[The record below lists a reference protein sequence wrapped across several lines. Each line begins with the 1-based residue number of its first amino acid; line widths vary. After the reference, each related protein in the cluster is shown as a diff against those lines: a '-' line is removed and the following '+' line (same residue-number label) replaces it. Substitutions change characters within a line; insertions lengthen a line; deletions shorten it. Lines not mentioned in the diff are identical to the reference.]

1 MDYGFCKIR
10 LVRYSGGTAGELHPF
25 PYYPRST
32 AAAVRGTSSFSL
44 IPAGCLTYKT
54 SVSAAGKIPVLPGM
68 PHRGRVFHCITSYYI
83 RLPPMPQ
90 SFL

>member
-44 IPAGCLTYKT
+44 IPAGYTT
-54 SVSAAGKIPVLPGM
+54 AAHAAILSLNFFLVLFATGYCSDKFYAKPLSDTG
-68 PHRGRVFHCITSYYI
+68 
-83 RLPPMPQ
+83 
-90 SFL
+90 

>member
-54 SVSAAGKIPVLPGM
+54 SVSPPRGKYPCFQACRIAAGYFTALLRI
-68 PHRGRVFHCITSYYI
+68 IYD
-83 RLPPMPQ
+83 
-90 SFL
+90 